1 MAKGLVVLGTV
12 GLDTIRLPSGF
23 RQDILG
29 GSAAHC
35 AMSTSLFTTVHL
47 AAVVGTDFPD
57 KYLRFLKRRGVNLT
71 SFEIK
76 PGCTFRWEG
85 EYKPHDLNTACTLNT
100 QLGVIDGCIPKLS
113 PQQRAVKHILL
124 ANYDPDVQAE
134 VLGQMEK
141 PDLVGL
147 DTMNLWINI
156 KRASLQRLLKKAH
169 ILFTNDAEARALSG
183 EKDLMAAAERLTRLG
198 PRIVIVKKG
207 EHGSL
212 LLFRGIFF
220 VLPAFPVRRV
230 LDPTGAGDTFAGGVM
245 GYLTCCRKITPRN
258 LQRALAY
265 GTLCASVNVEGFG
278 MDKTSRV
285 TRLAIE
291 QRLRS
296 FGSLCRL

>member
-1 MAKGLVVLGTV
+1 MTKGLIVLGTV
-12 GLDTIRLPSGF
+12 GLDTIRVPSGV
-23 RQDILG
+23 RRDILG

-35 AMSTSLFTTVHL
+35 AMSASLFTTVHL
-47 AAVVGTDFPD
+47 AAVVGNDFPGV
-57 KYLRFLKRRGVNLT
+57 YIRFLKRRGVNLT
-71 SFEIK
+71 SLQVT

-113 PQQRAVKHILL
+113 PQQRAIRHVLL

-141 PDLVGL
+141 PTLVGL
-147 DTMNLWINI
+147 DTMNLWIDI
-156 KRASLQRLLKKAH
+156 KQASLLRLIKKAH
-169 ILFTNDAEARALSG
+169 ILFMNDAEARALSG
-183 EKDLMAAAERLTRLG
+183 EKNLMVAAEHLTRLG

-207 EHGSL
+207 EHGCL
-212 LLFRGIFF
+212 LLFQGDFF

-245 GYLTCCRKITPRN
+245 GYLNCCRKVTPRN

-278 MDKTSRV
+278 MDRSSRV
-285 TRLAIE
+285 TRTAIE
-291 QRLRS
+291 QRLRR
-296 FGSLCRL
+296 FGSMCRL